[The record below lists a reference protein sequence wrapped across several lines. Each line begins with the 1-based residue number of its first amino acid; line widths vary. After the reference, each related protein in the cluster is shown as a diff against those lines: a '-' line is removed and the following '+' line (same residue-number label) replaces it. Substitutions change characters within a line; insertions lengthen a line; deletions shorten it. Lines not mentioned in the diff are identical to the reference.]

1 VVKQNRGDLLTT
13 WMQEDKLDCSEELGD
28 MMVGLDPRVASTIY
42 QRVGAHE
49 KVIRAF
55 VDMGESHRIV
65 PYCDATGYAP
75 KVDFAAQIATFLQ
88 TNPPQAVSLAIG
100 VLERTPPLLPVEK
113 VHTPHTPHT
122 PRVLTDCEMCGMQI
136 IELFVQAQ
144 RLPDLTSVFQMALK
158 HNKPGTTQPNCF
170 CFFFCEFPFEPP
182 PLALSRHSALTRQL
196 RLRSFGTPPPPPTH
210 RAKPRPDAIP

>member
-1 VVKQNRGDLLTT
+1 MVKQNRGDLLTT

-113 VHTPHTPHT
+113 VRTHRTHHT
-122 PRVLTDCEMCGMQI
+122 RNILTDCEMCGVQI

-158 HNKPGTTQPNCF
+158 HNKPGTTQQFVNSL
-170 CFFFCEFPFEPP
+170 FERPP
-182 PLALSRHSALTRQL
+182 PACPATQRSHATFVFVLLALL
-196 RLRSFGTPPPPPTH
+196 PPPPAH